1 MTAAQ
6 HFSTNPTDARRMF
19 LAACL
24 DARLPVASF
33 EAPRDATI
41 DSPVHIDIAHAGK
54 SDAPVVIVICPG
66 TRMAEGLCASGVQ
79 TSLLKAGLQIEMPAS
94 IALVL
99 VHTVMPAASQSAEW
113 ATLIEQ
119 NMIATEWDD
128 SLLAAA
134 EFRFNEEQQ
143 RTTPATPEET
153 ERQQWCRQVL
163 ANIAERFLTRARHLV
178 FLDIHTGSGPYG
190 EVEVV
195 SCHMPGTGGERRA
208 TELFGARAAAD
219 GVAVSNFQ
227 GPVARGL
234 SASLPDRETT
244 SLVMEFG
251 CYSLTTVLD
260 SLLSR
265 HETAAAGGQRFDGL
279 FFPEADDWRDLVWE
293 GAADVLRL
301 GFRSIDRHTAA
312 RDSAPGK
319 KSS

>member
-1 MTAAQ
+1 M
-6 HFSTNPTDARRMF
+6 
-19 LAACL
+19 
-24 DARLPVASF
+24 
-33 EAPRDATI
+33 
-41 DSPVHIDIAHAGK
+41 
-54 SDAPVVIVICPG
+54 
-66 TRMAEGLCASGVQ
+66 
-79 TSLLKAGLQIEMPAS
+79 
-94 IALVL
+94 
-99 VHTVMPAASQSAEW
+99 
-113 ATLIEQ
+113 
-119 NMIATEWDD
+119 
-128 SLLAAA
+128 
-134 EFRFNEEQQ
+134 
-143 RTTPATPEET
+143 
-153 ERQQWCRQVL
+153 
-163 ANIAERFLTRARHLV
+163 
-178 FLDIHTGSGPYG
+178 
-190 EVEVV
+190 
-195 SCHMPGTGGERRA
+195 
-208 TELFGARAAAD
+208 FGARAAAD

-234 SASLPDRETT
+234 SASMPDRETT